1 MAVVMTMRPRFSEI
15 SSNLRFNGDA
25 EDASIGGDSRGSSL
39 QLKIQELSKTS
50 NLFKISL
57 ILCEKKGG
65 GEGEGGFFRSLLRTQ
80 DLIKLITLQR
90 LVPMRQKE
98 IHGLKVHK
106 SIKFA
111 VDFALSKM
119 SDKMRKRVF
128 LHKSVEDVKTV
139 ISPEMLPLEYG
150 GKIPMNDMISM
161 FKLELDAMRSVLL
174 SHDQMQVKLELY
186 PQSVREGSVRSLK
199 NNIDSFCDA
208 LDLKQET
215 YGVNGSFRKL
225 EID

>member
-1 MAVVMTMRPRFSEI
+1 
-15 SSNLRFNGDA
+15 
-25 EDASIGGDSRGSSL
+25 
-39 QLKIQELSKTS
+39 
-50 NLFKISL
+50 
-57 ILCEKKGG
+57 
-65 GEGEGGFFRSLLRTQ
+65 
-80 DLIKLITLQR
+80 
-90 LVPMRQKE
+90 MRQKE

-128 LHKSVEDVKTV
+128 LHKSVEDVKNV
-139 ISPEMLPLEYG
+139 IDREMLPAQYG
-150 GKIPMNDMISM
+150 GKVPMNDMIAM

-199 NNIDSFCDA
+199 HNIDSFCDA